1 MTRLESD
8 KNETTCNACSTIIMK
23 TLKVL
28 GKVQEIKIVIAL
40 CK

>member
-8 KNETTCNACSTIIMK
+8 KNETTCTACSTIIMK
-23 TLKVL
+23 TLKVR
-28 GKVQEIKIVIAL
+28 GKVQEIQIVIAL